1 MDNQLTDI
9 IAIESYLEI
18 LARLE
23 ILVDSDSDAIE
34 VFQKALLEAQDNSES
49 NQILNDI
56 SDGFSNSPQVFSGS
70 VSPDDSTSTQS
81 NSSFLTVNEEKENS
95 SLPPW
100 ALFMMGMIV
109 LPIITG
115 LISFTLIGTV
125 EFTDDWGEYSTGD
138 AISKGNITIQDE
150 IYYYHGFHLGDGFGD
165 ELEGNPGEWEIFAEG
180 QLGNDT
186 LISSAIIRGDGDV
199 TNADMAEDDDGN
211 LWSKM
216 EIGWTSHDFA
226 MWTSYYGGYCEW
238 EGNDLQD
245 DDVRWWCK
253 YEVDDEEWDDWW
265 YYCEHHDSDWHCTDD
280 FDQRQAHKDS
290 AEENMWAESGEDTIV
305 YIYLYA
311 DDEVFIAT
319 KNSEAPRWVGYY
331 SWEIDESDTTRDIIE
346 TLAFVIWPISFIG
359 GIIWGFATDK
369 KPFAYGIMAAG
380 VLSIV
385 LPFVGFFLLLI
396 LFGF

>member
-9 IAIESYLEI
+9 IEIRSHLEI
-18 LARLE
+18 PARLE
-23 ILVDSDSDAIE
+23 ILMDSDSDAIE
-34 VFQKALLEAQDNSES
+34 AFQKALLEAQDNSGS

-138 AISKGNITIQDE
+138 AIFNENVTIQDE
-150 IYYYHGFHLGDGFGD
+150 IYYVHEFHLGDGFGD
-165 ELEGNPGEWEIFAEG
+165 ELAGNHGEWEIFAEG

-186 LISSAIIRGDGDV
+186 LISSAIIRGGDDV
-199 TNADMAEDDDGN
+199 PNADMAEDDDGN
-211 LWSKM
+211 LWYKM
-216 EIGWTSHDFA
+216 EIGWTSGGIR
-226 MWTSYYGGYCEW
+226 WTSYYGGYCEW
-238 EGNDLQD
+238 EGNDLED

-253 YEVDDEEWDDWW
+253 YEVDDEEWYDWW

-280 FDQRQAHKDS
+280 FDQREAHKDS
-290 AEENMWAESGEDTIV
+290 AEENMWAESGEDAIV
-305 YIYLYA
+305 YIKL
-311 DDEVFIAT
+311 DGDEVDIAT

-331 SWEIDESDTTRDIIE
+331 GWEDGESDATRDIIE